1 VHEGDGEHYHDIGER
16 VGGYDDIVVW
26 TTAGLDV
33 GSSTSQVVFS
43 RITLAREDSYY
54 RVIDRTILHE
64 SEIMLTPYRSHEAID
79 QRRLSAFIERQYALA
94 QLERHDV
101 DTGAVILTGLA
112 LTTSNARAV
121 AEAIADESGKFVAVA
136 AGDILE
142 ARLAANGAGVPNL
155 SRGRKGVVVHID
167 IGGGTTKISAW
178 QSGELLGL
186 AALDVGARLVT
197 FDESGVVTR
206 IEAPARGVAADL
218 HLELREGR
226 PLAAAVLNRITG
238 ALARNILRYAG
249 ILPEPPRGQP
259 LLRTAPVF
267 RDTDRPLIEAVIF
280 SGGVS
285 EYVYGRE
292 KRTFGD
298 LGLPLGRAIRAEID
312 ALAVK
317 LLPFERGIRATVL
330 GVSQHSVQ
338 LSGNTIFVSR
348 PDSLP
353 LRNVPVL
360 LPRIDLSAAELD
372 RDQLQRKLSEAIVLH
387 GDAGGGRAPALA
399 IQWQGSATFE
409 RLDAVAR
416 SIAQS
421 LEPRLGKKDAC
432 VIIVEGDVAGVLGAR
447 LERVLQGRRAVI
459 CLDGIHVHEFD
470 HIDLGSFAAN
480 TRALP
485 VIVKSL
491 LFSPSTPPQAHP
503 FIHARREARR
513 L

>member
-79 QRRLSAFIERQYALA
+79 QRCLSAFIERQYTLA

-136 AGDILE
+136 AGDVLE
-142 ARLAANGAGVPNL
+142 ARLAANGAGVPSL

-178 QSGELLGL
+178 KSGELLGL
-186 AALDVGARLVT
+186 AALDIGARLVT

-218 HLELREGR
+218 NLELQEGR
-226 PLAAAVLNRITG
+226 PLAPAVLNRIAG

-259 LLRTAPVF
+259 LLRTAPLF
-267 RDTDRPLIEAVIF
+267 RDTDRPVIEAVIF

-292 KRTFGD
+292 TRTFGD

-317 LLPFERGIRATVL
+317 LLPFERGIRA
-330 GVSQHSVQ
+330 Q

-353 LRNVPVL
+353 LRNVPIL
-360 LPRIDLSAAELD
+360 LPRIDLNASELD
-372 RDQLQRKLSEAIVLH
+372 RDQLRLGLSEAIVLH
-387 GDAGGGRAPALA
+387 GNAGSGRAPALA
-399 IQWQGSATFE
+399 IQWQGSATFQ
-409 RLDAVAR
+409 RLDTLAR
-416 SIAQS
+416 AIAES
-421 LEPRLGKKDAC
+421 LEPCLGGKDAC
-432 VIIVEGDVAGVLGAR
+432 IIIVEGDVAGVLGAR
-447 LERVLQGRRAVI
+447 LERVLQGRHAVI

-491 LFSPSTPPQAHP
+491 LFSPSTQPKAHP